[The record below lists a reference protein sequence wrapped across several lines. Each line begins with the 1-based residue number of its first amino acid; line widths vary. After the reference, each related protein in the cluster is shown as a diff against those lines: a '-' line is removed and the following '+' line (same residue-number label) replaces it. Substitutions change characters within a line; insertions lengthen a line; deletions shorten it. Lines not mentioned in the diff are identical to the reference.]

1 MSKNESRINKLEK
14 NQASKAPAS
23 TRIPRDPVAFAR
35 LLDIVPDPWQCDL
48 LTSSHKRIIL
58 NCARQSGKSTIVAI
72 LALHHALLNPGALV
86 AVVSPSQRQS
96 TELLRKVSD
105 FYRQLGQPGGSVAD
119 SATTLEL
126 RNGSRIIALP
136 GSEPSIRGFTASLV
150 LIDEA
155 AQVSEEIYRSIRPS
169 LAVSGGRLTL
179 LSTPRG
185 KRGIFWRAW
194 DQEPNW
200 KKVKVTADQCP
211 RITKEF
217 LDDERRALGPS
228 VCPRRTFASS
238 YKKKAASLRKNG
250 FSFTTPP
257 CCLTGI
263 PSSNRGILRER
274 NRPHQ
279 ITWSGRCGPV
289 SVQTSTC

>member
-1 MSKNESRINKLEK
+1 MSTQESRVAKIEK
-14 NQASKAPAS
+14 DHTSRATAMA
-23 TRIPRDPVAFAR
+23 IPRDPVAFAR
-35 LLDIVPDPWQCDL
+35 SLNIEPDPWQCDL

-58 NCARQSGKSTIVAI
+58 NCSRQSGKSTVVAI

-169 LAVSGGRLTL
+169 LAVSGGRLIL

-185 KRGIFWRAW
+185 KQGIFWRAW
-194 DQEPNW
+194 DGEQNW
-200 KKVKVTADQCP
+200 KKVNVTAEQCP
-211 RITKEF
+211 RISKEF
-217 LDDERRALGPS
+217 LGEERRALGPL
-228 VCPRRTFASS
+228 VCPGV
-238 YKKKAASLRKNG
+238 L
-250 FSFTTPP
+250 
-257 CCLTGI
+257 L
-263 PSSNRGILRER
+263 
-274 NRPHQ
+274 
-279 ITWSGRCGPV
+279 
-289 SVQTSTC
+289 